1 MGNARLDFEKKYVLH
16 INFFILI
23 RQLYIHFTIHSIHQ
37 LNGKLLCYFIRVF
50 WYPGR
55 LCNYVKHWAGI
66 TSYDFFWHEA
76 MFLVNSWYID
86 GRVPYNYYFYFFI
99 LPWFSFFI
107 TFIFFP
113 VNFFKNFI
121 IVLENVFLFKIKN
134 FYLLI
139 ITFLLIY
146 FF

>member
-1 MGNARLDFEKKYVLH
+1 MFLLITDRPNQISFLLFKLIKLLGSSRLTNYNRIFT
-16 INFFILI
+16 IIFNFNFFILT

-86 GRVPYNYYFYFFI
+86 GRVPYNYYFYFLFF
-99 LPWFSFFI
+99 LDLAFLLHLSFFQL
-107 TFIFFP
+107 IF
-113 VNFFKNFI
+113 
-121 IVLENVFLFKIKN
+121 LKIS
-134 FYLLI
+134 L
-139 ITFLLIY
+139 
-146 FF
+146 

>member
-1 MGNARLDFEKKYVLH
+1 MFLLITDRPNQISFLYFKLIKLLGSSRLTNYNRIFT
-16 INFFILI
+16 IIFNFNFFILT

-86 GRVPYNYYFYFFI
+86 GRVPYNYYFYFLFF
-99 LPWFSFFI
+99 LDLAFLLHLSFFQL
-107 TFIFFP
+107 IFF
-113 VNFFKNFI
+113 
-121 IVLENVFLFKIKN
+121 KIS
-134 FYLLI
+134 L
-139 ITFLLIY
+139 
-146 FF
+146 

>member
-1 MGNARLDFEKKYVLH
+1 MFLLITDRPNQISFLYFKLIKLLGSSRLTNYNRIFT
-16 INFFILI
+16 IIFNFNFFILT

-86 GRVPYNYYFYFFI
+86 GRVPYNYYFYFLFF
-99 LPWFSFFI
+99 LDLAFLLHLSFFQL
-107 TFIFFP
+107 IF
-113 VNFFKNFI
+113 
-121 IVLENVFLFKIKN
+121 LKIS
-134 FYLLI
+134 L
-139 ITFLLIY
+139 
-146 FF
+146 